1 MNNDTLSIVQKANKI
16 VKLCGTRDP
25 YRIADQL
32 GIGILHCNFQTQKGA
47 YKVLLRNRFIFLN
60 NSLPPAMERI
70 VLWHELGHDTLHRE
84 AAIEAG
90 GFQEFNLFNMTG
102 LRMEYEANVFAA
114 QGTLD
119 DDAFLELCR
128 QGFDIQQIACSLD
141 SDTNLAALKA
151 DIMILQGFELRQQE
165 HNSRFLK

>member
-102 LRMEYEANVFAA
+102 LRMFLLRKAHLTTMRFWNFAGRGLISSKLRA
-114 QGTLD
+114 RLIPT
-119 DDAFLELCR
+119 R
-128 QGFDIQQIACSLD
+128 
-141 SDTNLAALKA
+141 
-151 DIMILQGFELRQQE
+151 ILQRSRQT
-165 HNSRFLK
+165 L